1 MRPFFSLLVALT
13 VSCGFLRQTAAQP
26 FTEIATTLPG
36 LRHNDA
42 AWGDCDLDGDLDLLV
57 TGYEY
62 LGGGQLTR
70 IYRNNGNHNF
80 TDLSVGLPANWDGT
94 VAWGDYDRDGD
105 LDLLCSGSVSG
116 VRLFRNDPGN
126 QFTEVPGDFPTE
138 EARVSWADFDNDG
151 DLDFLSAGTINEGTR
166 FYRNE
171 GNDLFTEA
179 SHRLAGLDYPE
190 AHCGDFDRD
199 GDLDFA
205 LAGRTVITNY
215 YRLITR
221 IYRND
226 GNWEFTDIGAALEPL
241 EWAGMAWHDFDNDG
255 DLDLS
260 LSGSTTNSVF
270 TLKLY
275 RNDDG
280 SFADSGISFPGIIGS
295 LAWGDYDQDGF
306 ADLLVCGSTSNSIGA
321 QLFRNVNG
329 VTFTNSGITLPQ
341 VSEGFWADTDGDGD
355 LDLLFSGTN
364 PSGNGATHL
373 LRNDRTSSNPLP
385 AAPQSLAATPAG
397 NRITLH
403 WLPGSDANQAG
414 GHSFNL
420 QVGTTLDGFN
430 IVSPMSNPSTGR
442 RRVAQPGLISGT
454 NAVLDLQVGNY
465 YWRVQAVDQTLA
477 GSAFS
482 TNASFVVPV
491 QAPKA
496 TTQPVTTNQSG
507 VLFITG
513 DVNPNGAVTAAW
525 FEFGASPSYGNTTA
539 PQAVGGGTAS
549 VTTSNALIAYQPG
562 QAYHY
567 RLVASN
573 SFGVTVGAGRSIVPP
588 AFVDYSAQLPNLG
601 NAIGPLAWADYDND
615 GDLDLTGNG
624 SVLEHSPTGFV
635 RRLNLYPGVNVMTQA
650 PAWADMD
657 GDGDVDL
664 LLVGATTRLLR
675 NDGGAWV
682 EQPITMPGGYNPSSY
697 SARADWGDL
706 NQDGAADLVF
716 LSTGPTLVY
725 LNNQHGKFTA
735 ASNNLPELLETATA
749 WADYDGDGDRD
760 LAICG
765 LMNQTNRITR
775 LYRNDGDG
783 LFSDISANLLG
794 VKFGDLAWGDYD
806 NDGDPDL
813 ALLGIDSTQ
822 TNCVL
827 RLYRNDGSAGFMDSQ
842 IPFPGAAV
850 GGLAWGDF
858 NSDGW
863 LDLAVSGTTT
873 GTIFGGDETRLFQNL
888 GGGNFATNP
897 IILPGCYGRPTWGD
911 FDQDGRLDLVTR
923 STYGLPQLFR
933 NNIPATNPPPS
944 APVAL
949 SATITNNTV
958 RLSWNAAT
966 DVNQSGGFTYN
977 VRVGTATGKDVAVS
991 GMAELTNGWRRVVR
1005 SGNADTW
1012 LSLPLTNA
1020 QWGGTYYWSVQAV
1033 DHGFA
1038 GSPFAPDATFMLP
1051 AFAPQALTLATT
1063 NVTGTTA
1070 LLRGEAFAGGAE
1082 TTVYFEFGVTT
1093 NYGGST
1099 PLQIIG
1105 AEARWQPVGQ
1115 TLSNLMVGG
1124 TYHYRLVAFSSVGT
1138 NFGANQSFIT
1148 PQFVAATGAPT
1159 PWFVYDLAP
1168 GDYDGDG
1175 DLDYVLTFT
1184 ENHRARLYRNEGNG
1198 TFTDV
1203 GIELPYSGGGTA
1215 AWGDFDNDGRLDLA
1229 LGGSWPSGTFP
1240 AILRNVSDG
1249 VFVPMPVNGN
1259 TPDAGAILSWGDYD
1273 QDGDLDLLACASP
1286 YSTIYRNHQTN
1297 FVELGNIFTSLTGC
1311 AGTWGDFDNDGDLDV
1326 ALTGRRPN
1334 EARSL
1339 LIYHNNG
1346 TGGFGLA
1353 QTLPGVT
1360 GGGLVAGDLD
1370 NDGFLDLMVSGS
1382 ITNYYEFPALTTVYR
1397 NNSGV
1402 FAAQPTSF
1410 PPLINGRI
1418 ALGDYNNDG
1427 RLDVLLRGTE
1437 GTYLP
1442 TTGYS
1447 NYARL
1452 WRNEGSF
1459 NFVDSGQS
1467 VDQMILAWA
1476 DFDDDGK
1483 LDLVRTTSIQAVL
1496 YRNQNPSSN
1505 SPPTAPQGL
1514 NSVVSGN
1521 QVSLTWLAATDTN
1534 QTSPLH
1540 YNVRIGSDPSL
1551 SETLAPLAAV
1561 PNGYRQVVQGGNAQL
1576 RQNLTVRNLPGGNY
1590 FWSVQA
1596 VDHAFAGGIFSTQGV
1611 FTVTGP
1617 PTISDLTNQV
1627 TLLNTPTAP
1636 IPFQVTGL
1644 ATSNTPLQITV
1655 TSSSPELIPA
1665 PNILLTGSGKHR
1677 TLTLTPG
1684 LDQSGTATITVRVT
1698 DMFGAFVTDSFTVTI
1713 EAFTALSGNFTPL
1726 YNGAGAWGDYDN
1738 DGDLD
1743 LLYHGMDSQST
1754 PRTKLYR
1761 NNGGGSFTEISA
1773 GLPTVSYG
1781 SVAWGDYDRDGWL
1794 DVLVAGQLSGSS
1806 GVLRVYRNTGG
1817 GTFALAVGWSSLIGP
1832 DDAQWG
1838 DFDNDGDLDFVSS
1851 SIGGAAIYRYDG
1863 GSNFIYLATLPGSP
1877 GDFGSVAWSDY
1888 DLDGDLD
1895 VLALGN
1901 ISNNYFTRL
1910 YRNSGNSTFAD
1921 TGIAFPGVQSG
1932 DAAWGDYDN
1941 DGDPDLLLIGQSGGG
1956 PLTRIFRNDGTDS
1969 FTEINA
1975 GLLNLAEGSVAWGDY
1990 DNDGDLD
1997 VLLTGGTGSPHYTR
2011 VYRNDAG
2018 SFVALPQPLVNVADG
2033 AGVWG
2038 DYDNDGD
2045 LDFFAFGSLDGYT
2058 TNAARLYRNN
2068 ATTANV
2074 PPLPPA
2080 GIAATVLGASAT
2092 FQWPAGSDS
2101 NQLAG
2106 LTYNLRVGTAPG
2118 LANLVAPMSHPTS
2131 GARRL
2136 PAPGNAGTRLSH
2148 TITNLTPGTYYV
2160 SVQTVDHAFAGSLF
2174 SPETSF
2180 TITQPWIA
2188 PIPNQTA
2195 VPGQP
2200 LVVGVTVAAPG
2211 TAVNTLTLSATA
2223 SDTNALP
2230 SAALVFSGA
2239 GTIRTLTLTPA
2250 AAASGTVTVTVT
2262 ATDTNGGFWSV
2273 TFQVT
2278 IELFSRLITS
2288 LDGLTND
2295 VAAPGD
2301 FDNDGRLDLFVSE
2314 LSPTGRVS
2322 RLDRN
2327 LGNNVFADSGIAL
2340 PAIERG
2346 EAVVWGDF
2354 NNDNYLDLALG
2365 GPLGGTNVIQILR
2378 NNAGN
2383 SFTRIASIGTGT
2395 SYNSRAA
2402 WGDFDQDGD
2411 LDIVIAAAGASLLY
2425 WNNGD
2430 ESFTKSSLTLPAAG
2444 DYATV
2449 ATADYDNDGDLDFIL
2464 GGGSLASS
2472 WLYQNQG
2479 SGSFGLLTNFT
2490 SSYRGGLA
2498 WGDWDTDGDLD
2509 LALTGWAAGA
2519 DVWLYRNESGNAFT
2533 VVSSNL
2539 AGADQ
2544 GDLAWGDGD
2553 NDGDL
2558 DLLVSANEYW
2568 STTRIYRNNGNN
2580 TFTDLEAGL
2589 AGLGKERVYWA
2600 DLDGDGDLDVITA
2613 GDTFTSLQTYRTF
2626 LYRNNVAASNTPPTA
2641 PQNLTVTLLP
2651 ENDVL
2656 LSWQPGS
2663 DAETTNGLSYNVR
2676 AGTTPGGIERITPEA
2691 DLLTGMRR
2699 RAGLGNTGNARQLR
2713 LQNLPRGTNFWSVQ
2727 TIDAAFAGSP
2737 FAAEVSFVI
2746 TNGRPELSPIADQ
2759 VALPGQSTGLIPFT
2773 VSDVET
2779 PAEHLVVTATSA
2791 NQTVLPNA
2799 NIQLSGT
2806 GTNRFLV
2813 LTPVV
2818 STNVSTTVKVVLRDT
2833 GGLSVTNVFHL
2844 SVEPFSAQPLGGT
2857 PWTGVALWGDYD
2869 NDGDLD
2875 LLTGSSS
2882 GGGDIH
2888 QNNGAGLFS
2897 LQSVIAST
2905 TFSAAAWG
2913 DYDGDG
2919 DLDLLA
2925 MNSGNFT
2932 WLRRNNGNGSF
2943 TSVQPG
2949 LPVLQ
2954 GPVLSWADYDNDGD
2968 LDIFLAGSTNSLAT
2982 NAVVRLYRQTTPGQ
2996 FLATPTSLPGFQLG
3010 TMAWADADNDGDLDV
3025 LLSGTA
3031 PNNTTFTRLY
3041 RNDGRG
3047 DFAIAFTFPSGHRS
3061 AAWSDYDQDG
3071 DFDLVLG
3078 GSTVTRIYRND
3089 GSNVFTEVVN
3099 TLPGIADGVV
3109 AWGDYDSDG
3118 RADLLISG
3126 AGASGVYR
3134 NAGANNF
3141 TNIGA
3146 GLPGLYFSRAAWA
3159 DADGD
3164 GDLDFALL
3172 GSTNQ
3177 ALNYVGAVFRNN
3189 FNAANTPPAAPA
3201 VLAGALTNGANNV
3214 LLTWSPASDTQT
3226 TNASGLHYNLRLG
3239 TTSGSNEVLP
3249 SHAAANGARRIVG
3262 LGNGGGA
3269 TQWRLENLAAGTYYW
3284 SVQALDAA
3292 WAGSAFAPEASFT
3305 ITNARP
3311 TLAPIQNLVLAH
3323 NAAGEV
3329 LCAIADADHAGAD
3342 LTLNAVSSHPNIVSN
3357 AFVFDGTGTNRTLR
3371 LQAGNLTGT
3380 ATVTV
3385 TVTDPA
3391 GAYDTAAF
3399 TVTVRQF
3406 SLLTNAPLLAV
3417 AGAQAWA
3424 DYDRDGDLDLLLA
3437 GTTTNSCSY
3446 SNVTRLYR
3454 NEGGLLTNSG
3464 VILPNVGLSA
3474 VAWADYD
3481 RDGHLDFILAGQTNR
3496 NSQNSAI
3503 TRLYRNLG
3511 NGTFALTTN
3520 SFIGMSGGAVAWGD
3534 YDNDGDADL
3543 LILGRNPSSS
3553 LFSALYRNNGTNSFT
3568 QITAPIV
3575 GGGVNL
3581 AASWADLDN
3590 DGDLDI
3596 VVTGGNMGTS
3606 LFRNNGNGSFSS
3618 VSSSIPAFSDGTHAL
3633 GDYDNDGDLDI
3644 LAAGQPGGGTGITRV
3659 YANLGNFN
3667 FTQTLTL
3674 PGVQYPSVAW
3684 GDFDNDGWRDILLTG
3699 ASNSVSS
3706 RVLRS
3711 LGGTNFV
3718 ELNLGLVGMMAGSA
3732 TWADHDRDGDLD
3744 IALAGDNGIYYCG
3757 GNGVLTALYR
3767 NENGVSNT
3775 PPTAPTNLASAVS
3788 GRNVVLTWTKSTDVQ
3803 TVRSSG
3809 LGYALRVG
3817 TNSGGGQIVSGDAH
3831 ATGFRQTTSGGLT
3844 ATNRWRLQNLSP
3856 GTYYWSVQAIDPTL
3870 AGSAFAPEAMFV
3882 ITNTRPIANAQVIV
3896 MAEDSSRFLTLTGS
3910 DSDGQPLT
3918 FSLLSAPTNGSLTGT
3933 LPNLT
3938 YRPATNFF
3946 GGDSFGFQLSD
3957 GLTNSAPGAV
3967 LLVVTQVQDV
3977 ATASL
3982 TLQKLADGQIRL
3994 RLVGEP
4000 YEQHRIEAS
4009 QDLRVWT
4016 LVSNVTFAV
4025 PPGLVIDPDA
4035 SNFTH
4040 RFYRSVW
4047 QPPKVA
4053 LAGPAQFVGTQFR
4066 LQLAGEIGRVY
4077 RVQASTN
4084 LTDWQTLTNVILTN
4098 PITPFIDGNAFNFQQ
4113 RFYRFEL
4120 P

>member
-1 MRPFFSLLVALT
+1 MRPFFSLLAALT
-13 VSCGFLRQTAAQP
+13 VFCGFPRQIAAQP

-70 IYRNNGNHNF
+70 IYRNNGDHNF
-80 TDLSVGLPANWDGT
+80 TDLSVGLPTNWEGT

-105 LDLLCSGSVSG
+105 LDVLCSGSVSG

-126 QFTEVPGDFPTE
+126 QFTEVPGTFPFE
-138 EARVSWADFDNDG
+138 EARVIWADFDNDG
-151 DLDFLSAGTINEGTR
+151 DLDFLSVGTINEGAR

-171 GNDLFTEA
+171 GNDHFAEGDL
-179 SHRLAGLDYPE
+179 RLPGLDYPQ
-190 AHCGDFDRD
+190 AHCGDFDLD
-199 GDLDFA
+199 GDLDIA

-221 IYRND
+221 IYRNE

-275 RNDDG
+275 RNDG
-280 SFADSGISFPGIIGS
+280 GNFADSGISFPGIIGS
-295 LAWGDYDQDGF
+295 SAWGDYDQDGF
-306 ADLLVCGSTSNSIGA
+306 ADLLICGSTSNSIGA

-355 LDLLFSGTN
+355 LDILLSGTN

-373 LRNDRTSSNPLP
+373 LRNDRPGSNPLP
-385 AAPQSLAATPAG
+385 AAPQSLVATAAG
-397 NRITLH
+397 NRISLQ
-403 WLPGSDANQAG
+403 WQPGSDANQAG

-420 QVGTTLDGFN
+420 QVGTNLDGFN

-442 RRVAQPGLISGT
+442 RRVSQPGLISGP
-454 NAVLDLQVGNY
+454 NAVLDLPVGTY
-465 YWRVQAVDQTLA
+465 YWRVQAVDHTLA

-482 TNASFVVPV
+482 GTASFVVPV

-496 TTQPVTTNQSG
+496 TTQLVTTNQSG

-513 DVNPNGAVTAAW
+513 DVNPNSAATVAW
-525 FEFGASPSYGNTTA
+525 FDYGASPSYGNTTA
-539 PQAVGGGTAS
+539 PQAVGGGTVS
-549 VTTSNALIAYQPG
+549 VTISNALSAYQPG
-562 QAYHY
+562 QAYYY

-588 AFVDYSAQLPNLG
+588 EFVDYSAQLPNLG

-635 RRLNLYPGVNVMTQA
+635 RQLNFYSSVTTPTQ
-650 PAWADMD
+650 P
-657 GDGDVDL
+657 
-664 LLVGATTRLLR
+664 
-675 NDGGAWV
+675 
-682 EQPITMPGGYNPSSY
+682 P
-697 SARADWGDL
+697 
-706 NQDGAADLVF
+706 
-716 LSTGPTLVY
+716 
-725 LNNQHGKFTA
+725 
-735 ASNNLPELLETATA
+735 A
-749 WADYDGDGDRD
+749 WADYDGDGDLDLLLVGATSKLLRNTGGTLTEVAVALAGGYGAAGEWGDFDQDGDLDIVILGTGSAYFYRNDQGTGFMAITNTLPALPQAVTAWADHDGDGDLD
-760 LAICG
+760 LAVCG
-765 LMNQTNRITR
+765 ELSYLNHITR
-775 LYRNDGDG
+775 LYRNDGNG
-783 LFSDISANLLG
+783 IFVELNANLTG
-794 VKFGDLAWGDYD
+794 VRYGSLAWGDYD
-806 NDGDPDL
+806 QDGDPDL

-822 TNCVL
+822 TNLVM
-827 RLYRNDGSAGFMDSQ
+827 RLYRNDGGAGFVDSQ

-888 GGGNFATNP
+888 GDGNFATNP
-897 IILPGCYGRPTWGD
+897 IILPGSYGRPAWGD
-911 FDQDGRLDLVTR
+911 FDQDGRLDLVSR
-923 STYGLPQLFR
+923 STYAFPQLFR

-944 APVAL
+944 APAGL
-949 SATITNNTV
+949 AAIITNNTV

-966 DVNQSGGFTYN
+966 DANQAGGFTYN

-1005 SGNADTW
+1005 VGNAGTW

-1038 GSPFAPDATFMLP
+1038 GSPFAPDASFTLP
-1051 AFAPQALTLATT
+1051 AFAPQAVTLAAT

-1070 LLRGEAFAGGAE
+1070 LLRGEAFAGGAA
-1082 TTVYFEFGVTT
+1082 TTVYFEYGVTT
-1093 NYGGST
+1093 NYGSST
-1099 PLQIIG
+1099 PLQTIG

-1115 TLSNLMVGG
+1115 ALTNLLVGG
-1124 TYHYRLVAFSSVGT
+1124 TYYYRLVAFSSVGT

-1148 PQFVAATGAPT
+1148 PQFVAAAGAPT
-1159 PWFVYDLAP
+1159 PWFVHDLAP

-1184 ENHRARLYRNEGNG
+1184 ENHRARLYRNESNG
-1198 TFTDV
+1198 TFTEV

-1240 AILRNVSDG
+1240 AILRNVSNG
-1249 VFVPMPVNGN
+1249 VFVPMPVSGN
-1259 TPDAGAILSWGDYD
+1259 TPDAGAILSWGDFD
-1273 QDGDLDLLACASP
+1273 QDGDPDLLACASP
-1286 YSTIYRNHQTN
+1286 YSTIYRNNQTN

-1311 AGTWGDFDNDGDLDV
+1311 AGSWGDFDNDGDLDV

-1370 NDGFLDLMVSGS
+1370 NDGFLDLLVSGS
-1382 ITNYYEFPALTTVYR
+1382 ITNYYEFPAQTTVYR

-1402 FAAQPTSF
+1402 FAAQPASF

-1437 GTYLP
+1437 STYFP

-1452 WRNEGSF
+1452 WQNEGSF
-1459 NFVDSGQS
+1459 SFVDSGQS

-1476 DFDDDGK
+1476 DFDNDGK
-1483 LDLVRTTSIQAVL
+1483 LDLVRTTSIQAIL
-1496 YRNQNPSSN
+1496 YRNQNPSPN

-1521 QVSLTWLAATDTN
+1521 QVSLTWLAATDAN
-1534 QTSPLH
+1534 QTGTLQ
-1540 YNVRIGSDPSL
+1540 YNVRIGSATGL
-1551 SETLAPLAAV
+1551 SETLSPLADLT
-1561 PNGYRQVVQGGNAQL
+1561 NGFRCVATIGNSQL
-1576 RQNLTVRNLPGGNY
+1576 RQNLSVQNLPGGNY
-1590 FWSVQA
+1590 FWNVQA
-1596 VDHAFAGGIFSTQGV
+1596 VDHAFAGGVFSTQGV
-1611 FTVTGP
+1611 FTVSGP
-1617 PTISDLTNQV
+1617 PTLSDLTDQV
-1627 TLLNTPTAP
+1627 TQINTPTAP
-1636 IPFQVTGL
+1636 IAFQVTGL
-1644 ATSNTPLQITV
+1644 ATSTVPLRITF
-1655 TSSSPELIPA
+1655 TSSQPGLIPTN
-1665 PNILLTGSGKHR
+1665 NIVVTGSGKHR
-1677 TLTLTPG
+1677 TLTLTPV
-1684 LDQSGTATITVRVT
+1684 LNQSGTATITVRVT
-1698 DMFGAFVTDSFTVTI
+1698 DMFGAFVTDSFTLTV
-1713 EAFTALSGNFTPL
+1713 EAFTAMPGSFAPL
-1726 YNGAGAWGDYDN
+1726 YHGSGAWGDYDN

-1743 LLYHGMDSQST
+1743 LLYNGLDAQFL

-1761 NNGGGSFTEISA
+1761 NDGNANFTEASA
-1773 GLPTVSYG
+1773 GLPATYFG
-1781 SVAWGDYDRDGWL
+1781 SLTWGDYNKDGWL
-1794 DVLVAGQLSGSS
+1794 DILAVGQLSGSS
-1806 GVLRVYRNTGG
+1806 GTLRVYRNTGS
-1817 GTFALAVGWSSLIGP
+1817 GTFAQVIGWSSVIGP

-1838 DFDNDGDLDFVSS
+1838 DFDNDGDLDFVS
-1851 SIGGAAIYRYDG
+1851 IGYGGAAIYRYDG
-1863 GSNFIYLATLPGSP
+1863 GSNFIYSTALPESP
-1877 GDFGSVAWSDY
+1877 GGFGSVACSDY

-1895 VLALGN
+1895 VLALGS
-1901 ISNNYFTRL
+1901 ISDNYSTRL
-1910 YRNSGNSTFAD
+1910 YRNSGNGTFAD

-1932 DAAWGDYDN
+1932 DVAWGDYDN
-1941 DGDPDLLLIGQSGGG
+1941 DGDPDLLLIGASSGGRI
-1956 PLTRIFRNDGTDS
+1956 TRLYRNDGNDN

-1997 VLLTGGTGSPHYTR
+1997 ILLTGGVGSLHHTR
-2011 VYRNDAG
+2011 IYRNDAG
-2018 SFVALPQPLVNVADG
+2018 AFVELLQPFESVADG
-2033 AGVWG
+2033 AGIWG

-2045 LDFFAFGSLDGYT
+2045 LDFFAFGSLNSYT
-2058 TNAARLYRNN
+2058 ANSARLYRNN
-2068 ATTANV
+2068 STKTNV
-2074 PPLPPA
+2074 PPTPPVS
-2080 GIAATVLGASAT
+2080 ITATVLGASAT
-2092 FQWPAGSDS
+2092 IHWPSGSDS

-2118 LANLVAPMSHPTS
+2118 LANIVAPMSHPTS
-2131 GARRL
+2131 GTRRL
-2136 PAPGNAGTRLSH
+2136 PAPGNAEARLSH
-2148 TITNLTPGTYYV
+2148 TITNLTPGTYYT
-2160 SVQTVDHAFAGSLF
+2160 SVQAVDQAFAGSLF

-2195 VPGQP
+2195 VPGLP

-2211 TAVNTLTLSATA
+2211 TAVNTLTLSAAA

-2230 SAALVFSGA
+2230 LAALVFGGA
-2239 GTIRTLTLTPA
+2239 GTNRTLTLTPA

-2262 ATDTNGGFWSV
+2262 ATDTNGGDWSV
-2273 TFQVT
+2273 SFQVT

-2301 FDNDGRLDLFVSE
+2301 FNNDGRLDLFVSE

-2322 RLDRN
+2322 RLYRN

-2354 NNDNYLDLALG
+2354 NNDNFLDLALG

-2383 SFTRIASIGTGT
+2383 NFTRGTIIGTGT

-2449 ATADYDNDGDLDFIL
+2449 APADYDNDGDLDFIL

-2479 SGSFGLLTNFT
+2479 RGAFGLLTNFS

-2568 STTRIYRNNGNN
+2568 SSTRIYRNNGNN

-2626 LYRNNVAASNTPPTA
+2626 LYRNNTAISNTPPSA

-2656 LSWQPGS
+2656 LTWQAGN

-2676 AGTTPGGIERITPEA
+2676 VGTTPGGIERITPEA
-2691 DLLTGMRR
+2691 DLQTGMRR
-2699 RAGLGNTGNARQLR
+2699 RAALGNTGSARKLMLR
-2713 LQNLPRGTNFWSVQ
+2713 DLPRGTNYWSAQ
-2727 TIDAAFAGSP
+2727 AIDAAFAGSG
-2737 FAAEVSFVI
+2737 FAPEVSFVI

-2779 PAEHLVVTATSA
+2779 PAEQLVITATSA

-2833 GGLSVTNVFHL
+2833 GGLSVTNVFRL

-2857 PWTGVALWGDYD
+2857 PGTGVAVWGDYD

-2888 QNNGAGLFS
+2888 QNDGAGNLS

-2905 TFSAAAWG
+2905 TFAAADWG

-2943 TSVQPG
+2943 TSLTPG
-2949 LPVLQ
+2949 FPVLQ
-2954 GPVLSWADYDNDGD
+2954 SPVVSWADYDNDGD
-2968 LDIFLAGSTNSLAT
+2968 LDLFLAGSTNSLAT
-2982 NAVVRLYRQTTPGQ
+2982 NALLHAYQRTAGVLWVQTLVT
-2996 FLATPTSLPGFQLG
+2996 LPGFILG
-3010 TMAWADADNDGDLDV
+3010 TMAWADSDNDGDLDV

-3031 PNNTTFTRLY
+3031 TNNTTFTRLY

-3061 AAWSDYDQDG
+3061 TAWSDYDQDG
-3071 DFDLVLG
+3071 DLDLVLG

-3099 TLPGIADGVV
+3099 SLPGIADGVV

-3189 FNAANTPPAAPA
+3189 FNTVNTPPSAPA
-3201 VLAGALTNGANNV
+3201 ALAGALTNGANNV
-3214 LLTWSPASDTQT
+3214 LLTWSPASDAQT
-3226 TNASGLHYNLRLG
+3226 TNAAGLHYNLRIG
-3239 TTSGSNEVLP
+3239 TASGSNDVLP
-3249 SHAAANGARRIVG
+3249 GHAAANGARRIVD
-3262 LGNGGGA
+3262 LGNGGA
-3269 TQWRLENLAAGTYYW
+3269 APQWRLNNLAAGTYFW
-3284 SVQALDAA
+3284 SVQAVDAA

-3311 TLAPIQNLVLAH
+3311 TVAPIQNLVLSH
-3323 NAAGEV
+3323 NATGEV
-3329 LCAIADADHAGAD
+3329 FCALADADHAGAD

-3357 AFVFDGTGTNRTLR
+3357 AFVFAGTGTNRTLR
-3371 LQAGNLTGT
+3371 LQAGNITGT

-3391 GAYDTAAF
+3391 GAYGTTAF

-3406 SLLTNAPLLAV
+3406 SLSTNAPLPAI
-3417 AGAQAWA
+3417 AGAQGWA
-3424 DYDRDGDLDLLLA
+3424 DYDRDGDLDLLLT

-3446 SNVTRLYR
+3446 LPVTRLYR
-3454 NEGGLLTNSG
+3454 NAGGTLTNSG
-3464 VILPNVGLSA
+3464 LILPNVDFSA

-3496 NSQNSAI
+3496 TSQNSAI

-3511 NGTFALTTN
+3511 NGSFALTTN

-3575 GGGVNL
+3575 GGGVNV

-3596 VVTGGNMGTS
+3596 VVTGGNIGTS
-3606 LFRNNGNGSFSS
+3606 LYRNNGNGSFSS
-3618 VSSSIPAFSDGTHAL
+3618 VSSSIPAFSDGTHDL

-3644 LAAGQPGGGTGITRV
+3644 LAAGQPGGATSITRV

-3711 LGGTNFV
+3711 QGGTNFV

-3757 GNGVLTALYR
+3757 GNGVLTAFYR
-3767 NENGVSNT
+3767 NENNVSNT
-3775 PPTAPTNLASAVS
+3775 PPTAPTNLGSAVA
-3788 GRNVVLTWTKSTDVQ
+3788 GRSVVLTWTKSTDMQ
-3803 TVRSSG
+3803 TVRSNG
-3809 LGYALRVG
+3809 LSYAIRVG
-3817 TNSGGGQIVSGDAH
+3817 TNSGGGQIVSSDAH
-3831 ATGFRQTTSGGLT
+3831 TSGFRQTTGGGLT
-3844 ATNRWRLQNLSP
+3844 STNRWRLQNLSP
-3856 GTYYWSVQAIDPTL
+3856 GTYYWSAQAIDPTL
-3870 AGSAFAPEAMFV
+3870 AGSEFAPEAMFV
-3882 ITNTRPIANAQVIV
+3882 ITNTRPTANSQVIV
-3896 MAEDSSRFLTLTGS
+3896 MAEDGSRSLTLTGS
-3910 DSDGQPLT
+3910 DPDGQPLT
-3918 FSLLSAPTNGSLTGT
+3918 FSLLSTPTNGSLTGT

-3946 GGDSFGFQLSD
+3946 GGDSFGFQISD
-3957 GLTNSAPGAV
+3957 GLTNSGPGTV

-3977 ATASL
+3977 ATALL

-4025 PPGLVIDPDA
+4025 PPGWLSDPDA
-4035 SNFTH
+4035 TNFTH

-4047 QPPKVA
+4047 QRPEVT
-4053 LAGPAQFVGTQFR
+4053 LAGPPQFTGTQFR

-4077 RVQASTN
+4077 RVQVSTN
-4084 LTDWQTLTNVILTN
+4084 LTDWQPLTNVILTN
-4098 PITPFIDGNAFNFQQ
+4098 PITPFLDGNAFNYPQ